1 MQPFGMANTRGM
13 PLTVPHDTSNTTIA
27 VLLVAVIV
35 MKAWWSGDSGHSNRM
50 KTSGFGKSTQHVDQS
65 EWERGKRAARGRGER
80 DGPPSK
86 G

>member
-1 MQPFGMANTRGM
+1 
-13 PLTVPHDTSNTTIA
+13 
-27 VLLVAVIV
+27 